1 MEGWKE
7 TKYNSVNN
15 NSNPVVAQGGVED
28 DEIVSNNRMSE
39 MKHLDSDELP
49 SIDGAWECLEQIS
62 DGWHRTNIKVAIA
75 RGLEK

>member
-1 MEGWKE
+1 M
-7 TKYNSVNN
+7 
-15 NSNPVVAQGGVED
+15 
-28 DEIVSNNRMSE
+28 SNNRMLE

-62 DGWHRTNIKVAIA
+62 DGWHRTIIKVAIA